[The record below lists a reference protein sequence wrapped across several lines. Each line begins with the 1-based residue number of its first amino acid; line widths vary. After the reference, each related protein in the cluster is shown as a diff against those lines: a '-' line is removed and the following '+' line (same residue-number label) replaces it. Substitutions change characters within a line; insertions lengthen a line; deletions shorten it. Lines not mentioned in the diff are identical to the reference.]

1 MKKRFAFIIIVIISL
16 IAGVE
21 IDAKTIRKSSSS
33 KSKSSKSARFP
44 ITVTAERLI
53 LYGGSNKLPLD
64 TELQPDESYT
74 KSKYV
79 ITLNANGTYT
89 GTLYG
94 TYRNWH
100 TKYKWVEDDPI
111 EFSGKWVTTYRL
123 VGTKREL
130 VYDVHFEY
138 GYMKGSMYIPS
149 TFDYLYMGDWDACR
163 NLNTK
168 PVYVYQITNVKKG

>member
-1 MKKRFAFIIIVIISL
+1 MKKRIAFILIIIVSL

-21 IDAKTIRKSSSS
+21 MDAKTTRKSSSS
-33 KSKSSKSARFP
+33 KSKSSQSTKFP
-44 ITVTAERLI
+44 ITVTAERLM
-53 LYGGSNKLPLD
+53 LYGESSKLPLD
-64 TELQPDESYT
+64 TVLQPKESYK

-89 GTLYG
+89 GTLYE
-94 TYRNWH
+94 TYRNWR
-100 TKYKWVEDDPI
+100 TGYEWVDNDPI
-111 EFSGKWVTTYRL
+111 EFSGRWITTYRMM
-123 VGTKREL
+123 GTSREL

-138 GYMKGSMYIPS
+138 GYLKGSIYIPS
-149 TFDYLYMGDWDACR
+149 TFDYLYEGDWDACR